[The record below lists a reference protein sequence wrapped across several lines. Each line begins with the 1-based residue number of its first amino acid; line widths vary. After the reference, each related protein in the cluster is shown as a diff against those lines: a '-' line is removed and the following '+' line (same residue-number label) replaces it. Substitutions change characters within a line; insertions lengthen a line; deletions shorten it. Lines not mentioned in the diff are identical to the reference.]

1 MEWNFGDILDVIER
15 TVDPQ
20 RLAFA
25 HGDRTLTFKQ
35 AGERSNRL
43 ARNFAAAGVR
53 PGDKVAH
60 YMRNHPAY
68 MESVRAGFK
77 GRFTHVN
84 INYRYKPDE
93 VAYIIENSDAAV
105 LVYGAEFRDT
115 VAAIRDRLPLVRLY
129 VEVDGGADKAPF
141 AQDFETLAIS
151 GDSSP
156 LDIER
161 SGDDQLLLYTGGT
174 TGMPKGVIWP
184 HKELRELALVAARK
198 AGLAA
203 PDTIPE
209 LIDALTTGPLA
220 PPMLPACPLMHGT
233 GLFSAIAATMNGAA
247 IVTLEGA
254 TFDPHDLW
262 RAVDRWRVGSIVIVG
277 DAFAK
282 PLLRALDDKPG
293 FYDLA
298 CVVNV
303 VSSGVMWS
311 VETKRGLL
319 EHMPQAMMTDSFGSS
334 EAVGLGSAIM
344 IKQGEIPTARFTI
357 GDRAQVFDENDE
369 PIVPGSG
376 KQGLIAM
383 ASPLPLGYYKD
394 EAKTAKTFRT
404 IRGKRYSIPGDFCMV
419 EADGTIVL
427 LGRGSATINTAGE
440 KVFPE
445 EVEEALK
452 THPSIEDALVIGVP
466 DEKWGQA
473 ITAVVKTAPGFRLQE
488 ADLVAHVKDK
498 LAAYKS
504 PKRVLLANGFSLRA
518 PNGKADYKTA
528 TAFARETLAV

>member
-1 MEWNFGDILDVIER
+1 MDWNFGDILDVIER
-15 TVDPQ
+15 TVDPN
-20 RLAFA
+20 RLALA
-25 HGDRTLTFKQ
+25 HGDRTLTWRE

-43 ARNFAAAGVR
+43 ARNFAAAGVKV
-53 PGDKVAH
+53 GDKIAH
-60 YMRNHPAY
+60 YMRNQPAY
-68 MESVRAGFK
+68 METVRAGFK

-105 LVYGAEFRDT
+105 LVYGSEFRDT
-115 VAAIRDRLPLVRLY
+115 VTEIRDRLPLVKLY
-129 VEVDGGADKAPF
+129 VEVGGGKDKAPF
-141 AQDFETLAIS
+141 AEDFETLATA
-151 GDSSP
+151 GDGSP
-156 LDIER
+156 LDIRR
-161 SGDDQLLLYTGGT
+161 SGDDQLFLYTGGT

-184 HKELRELALVAARK
+184 HKELREVALMGARK

-209 LIDALTTGPLA
+209 LIAALTAGPLST
-220 PPMLPACPLMHGT
+220 PMLPACPLMHGT
-233 GLFSAIAATMNGAA
+233 GLFSAIGAAMNAGA
-247 IVTLEGA
+247 IVTLDNA
-254 TFDPHDLW
+254 SFDAHELW
-262 RAVDRWRVGSIVIVG
+262 RAVDRWKVGSMAIVG

-282 PLLRALDDKPG
+282 PMLRALNEKPG
-293 FYDLA
+293 AYDVSSVL
-298 CVVNV
+298 NI

-311 VETKRGLL
+311 TEVKRGLL

-334 EAVGLGSAIM
+334 EAVGLGSSIM
-344 IKQGEIPTARFTI
+344 IKDGEIPTARFTI

-369 PIVPGSG
+369 PVAPGSG
-376 KQGLIAM
+376 KQGLIAL
-383 ASPLPLGYYKD
+383 APPLPLGYYKD

-404 IRGKRYSIPGDFCMV
+404 IRGQRFSMPGDFCIV

-427 LGRGSATINTAGE
+427 LGRGNATINTAGE

-445 EVEEALK
+445 EVEEVLK
-452 THPSIEDALVIGVP
+452 THPSIEDALVVGVP

-473 ITAVVKTAPGFRLQE
+473 ITAVVKTAPGYGVDE
-488 ADLVAHVKDK
+488 ADIVAHVKHR

-504 PKRVLLANGFSLRA
+504 PKRVLLADGISLRA

-528 TAFARETLAV
+528 AAFARAAVTS